1 MATTN
6 KAPSGT
12 YSFSSGTIAYT
23 GGSANYTNLTDA
35 SDASYAQYDG
45 GDSFASWPLV
55 DMPSD
60 LATVTGVTI
69 NIREAQ
75 GSNKMDF
82 GSLASVQIFKSNGST
97 AITSSVTAT
106 DTTTPTTFNL
116 TPATI
121 HFTDKTSWDGAV
133 IKVLQDSGTDTGIR
147 VYKLDVDITYTAG
160 GGGGGLIGNSFKRS
174 FALRRASQY

>member
-6 KAPSGT
+6 KTISGT
-12 YSFSSGTIAYT
+12 YSFSSGTITYT

-35 SDASYAQYDG
+35 SDASYAQFDG
-45 GDSFASWPLV
+45 ESSFASWPLV

-60 LATVTGVTI
+60 LVTVTAVII

-75 GSNKMDF
+75 GSNKLDF
-82 GSLASVQIFKSNGST
+82 GSLSSVQIFKSNGTT
-97 AITSSVTAT
+97 AITSAVTAT

-121 HFTDKTSWDGAV
+121 HFADKTSWDGAV
-133 IKVLQDSGTDTGIR
+133 IKVLQDVGTDTGIR

-160 GGGGGLIGNSFKRS
+160 AVAAGPFKSFTRS

>member
-23 GGSANYTNLTDA
+23 GGSANYTNLTDS
-35 SDASYAQYDG
+35 SDASYAQFTG
-45 GDSFASWPLV
+45 GNSFASWPLV

-60 LATVTGVTI
+60 LSVVTAVTI

-75 GSNKMDF
+75 GSSKGDF
-82 GSLASVQIFKSNGST
+82 GNLSSVQIFKSDGTT

-106 DTTTPTTFNL
+106 DSTTITTFNL
-116 TPATI
+116 TPSTI
-121 HFTDKTSWDGAV
+121 SFTDKTSWDGAV
-133 IKVLQDSGTDTGIR
+133 IKVLQDVGTGTGIR
-147 VYKLDVDITYTAG
+147 VYKLDVDITYTASG
-160 GGGGGLIGNSFKRS
+160 GGGNRRRRVLIG
-174 FALRRASQY
+174 